1 MRLDLANLDRSNKKQ
16 NRSII
21 LSHLLITRTLILLAL
36 ISLISNSLLLIFLML
51 ILTILALIFLI
62 SSLALRCFYCIMSQ
76 QQNHTHENHVS
87 TANKIRAVSRIATQT
102 CRVCKLS
109 NRFCYVIVAMSN
121 KCASCAEIN
130 KIIKHCEITSSNY
143 INNQNTSLNHVIV
156 SFLNLLD
163 DVFIHSSL
171 DLLKD
176 TYALNSI
183 RQSINI
189 FVFNIFSFLIYLR
202 L

>member
-1 MRLDLANLDRSNKKQ
+1 MRLDLADLDRLNEKQ
-16 NRSII
+16 NRSTI

-36 ISLISNSLLLIFLML
+36 VSLISNSLLLIFLML
-51 ILTILALIFLI
+51 ILTVLALIFLI

-76 QQNHTHENHVS
+76 QQNYTHENHVS
-87 TANKIRAVSRIATQT
+87 TANRIRVVSRIATQT

-109 NRFCYVIVAMSN
+109 NRSCYVIAAMSD
-121 KCASCAEIN
+121 KCASCAETD

-156 SFLNLLD
+156 SSLNLSD
-163 DVFIHSSL
+163 DVFIHLSL
-171 DLLKD
+171 NLLKN

-183 RQSINI
+183 RQSVNI
-189 FVFNIFSFLIYLR
+189 FVSNISSSLIVFIH
-202 L
+202 